1 MPHIQLNIG
10 NQHFQFEA
18 STGASILDEAIQA
31 GAPINYSCK
40 RGDCGQ
46 CAGKLEH
53 GQVTT
58 INPAYPDH
66 AGDDI
71 LLCNTSASSD
81 LCLQMP
87 HFPELDGIRVLRTPA
102 KIHSLN
108 RLSTEIMEATL
119 RLPPS
124 QAFQFLPGQFIRL
137 TNKAKITRSYSLAD
151 CPREDNLLRLH
162 IRRVDGGAFSQY
174 LFEQAKEGDLLH
186 MEGPQGHFF
195 VREADQA
202 NKSIFLATGTGI
214 APVLAI
220 LLGLNDD
227 QRAALGHISVYWGNR
242 ARAEEYLTEELRLL
256 SQRLSFDYW
265 PVFSREADADTRHVQ
280 DLMATHHEELS
291 DALVFACGNTSMI
304 ESARKLC
311 ATMGLPSGRF
321 RCDPFTPS

>member
-1 MPHIQLNIG
+1 MPNIQLNIG

-18 STGASILDEAIQA
+18 STEASLLDEALQS

-46 CAGKLEH
+46 CAGTLTS
-53 GQVTT
+53 GQIMT
-58 INPAYPDH
+58 INPAYPSRT
-66 AGDDI
+66 GDDI

-81 LCLQMP
+81 IRIQMP
-87 HFPELDGIRVLRTPA
+87 YFPELESIHVLRSPT
-102 KIHSLN
+102 KIYSLN
-108 RLSTEIMEATL
+108 RLSAEIMEVTL
-119 RLPPS
+119 RLPP
-124 QAFQFLPGQFIRL
+124 AHNFQFLPGQFIRL
-137 TNKAKITRSYSLAD
+137 TNKAKVTRSYSLAD

-220 LLGLNDD
+220 LLGLNDN
-227 QRAALGHISVYWGNR
+227 QRVALGHISVYWGNR
-242 ARAEEYLTEELRLL
+242 ARADEYLTEELRLL
-256 SQRLSFDYW
+256 SQRFSFDYW

-280 DLMATHHEELS
+280 DLMAAHHDELS

-304 ESARKLC
+304 ESARELC

>member
-1 MPHIQLNIG
+1 MPNIQLNIG

-18 STGASILDEAIQA
+18 STEASLLDESLQA

-46 CAGKLEH
+46 CAGTLVS
-53 GQVTT
+53 GQIMT
-58 INPAYPDH
+58 INPAYPSRT
-66 AGDDI
+66 GDDI

-81 LCLQMP
+81 IRLQMP
-87 HFPELDGIRVLRTPA
+87 YFPELESIRVLRSPT

-108 RLSTEIMEATL
+108 RLSAEIMEVTL
-119 RLPPS
+119 RLPP
-124 QAFQFLPGQFIRL
+124 AHNFQFLPGQFIRL

-151 CPREDNLLRLH
+151 CPREDKLLRLH
-162 IRRVDGGAFSQY
+162 IRRVDGGLFSQY

-195 VREADQA
+195 VREADEA
-202 NKSIFLATGTGI
+202 SKSIFLATGTGI

-242 ARAEEYLTEELRLL
+242 THADEYLAEELRLL
-256 SQRLSFDYW
+256 SQQLSFDYW
-265 PVFSREADADTRHVQ
+265 PVFSRDAATSVRHVQ
-280 DLMATHHEELS
+280 DLMTAHHEDLS
-291 DALVFACGNTSMI
+291 DTLVFACGNTAMI
-304 ESARKLC
+304 ESARKAC
-311 ATMGLPSGRF
+311 AARGLPSDHF
-321 RCDPFTPS
+321 RSDPFTSS

>member
-10 NQHFQFEA
+10 NQHFKFEA
-18 STGASILDEAIQA
+18 PTGASLLDEAIQA

-53 GQVTT
+53 GQVST

-81 LCLQMP
+81 LSLRMP
-87 HFPELDGIRVLRTPA
+87 HFHELEGIRVQRSPA
-102 KIHSLN
+102 KIHGLN
-108 RLSTEIMEATL
+108 RLSAEIMEITL

-151 CPREDNLLRLH
+151 CPQEDKLLRLH

-174 LFEQAKEGDLLH
+174 LFEQAKEGDLMYL
-186 MEGPQGHFF
+186 EGPQGHFF

-220 LLGLNDD
+220 LRGLNDS
-227 QRAALGHISVYWGNR
+227 QRAALGHISLYWGNR
-242 ARAEEYLTEELRLL
+242 THADEYLAEELRLL
-256 SQRLSFDYW
+256 SQQLSFDYW
-265 PVFSREADADTRHVQ
+265 PVFSRGATTGARHVQ
-280 DLMATHHEELS
+280 DLMTAHHEDLS
-291 DALVFACGNTSMI
+291 DALVFACGNTAMI
-304 ESARKLC
+304 ESARKVC
-311 ATMGLPSGRF
+311 AMCGLPSDHF
-321 RCDPFTPS
+321 RSDPFTQS